1 MDKEAE
7 EGRVK
12 PRLTKA
18 DQDAYMRACEL
29 RWNQPVMLG
38 GIRCLASGARGAV
51 LVFKVKGR
59 LKDVHAGDPRLLTL
73 TPCD

>member
-1 MDKEAE
+1 MDHRTVSE
-7 EGRVK
+7 K

-38 GIRCLASGARGAV
+38 GIRVLASGRRGNV
-51 LVFKVKGR
+51 LVFKIKGR
-59 LKDVHAGDPRLLTL
+59 LKDVHAGDPRLLEMVE
-73 TPCD
+73 CE